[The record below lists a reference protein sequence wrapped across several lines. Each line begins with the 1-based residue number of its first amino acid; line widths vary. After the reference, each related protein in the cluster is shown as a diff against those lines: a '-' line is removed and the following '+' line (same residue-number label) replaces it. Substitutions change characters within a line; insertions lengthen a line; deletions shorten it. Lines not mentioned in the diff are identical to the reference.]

1 MKGENEREKKLS
13 EKVRALKSENKK
25 LVTLL
30 KESERIL
37 SEKLRESKQE
47 TERLS

>member
-1 MKGENEREKKLS
+1 MKGESEREKKLT
-13 EKVRALKSENKK
+13 EKVRTLKSENKK

>member
-1 MKGENEREKKLS
+1 MKGENEREKKLA
-13 EKVRALKSENKK
+13 EKVRTLKSENKK